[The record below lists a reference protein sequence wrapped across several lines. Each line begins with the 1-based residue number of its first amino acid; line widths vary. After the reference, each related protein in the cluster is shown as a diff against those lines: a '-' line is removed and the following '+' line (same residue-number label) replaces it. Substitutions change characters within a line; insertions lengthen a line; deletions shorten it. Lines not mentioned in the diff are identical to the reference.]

1 MLTGVVI
8 GNTVGSLTI
17 GSHSL
22 CSSQRATGQR
32 ANTFEVQRLLGRAM
46 VRLARIARWA
56 GCLLRVAIPG
66 KDSVNRLYDSRL
78 KVAAL

>member
-1 MLTGVVI
+1 MFIGVVMD
-8 GNTVGSLTI
+8 NMVGSLTF

-32 ANTFEVQRLLGRAM
+32 ANTFEVLRLLGKAM
-46 VRLARIARWA
+46 VKTARIAPFA

-66 KDSVNRLYDSRL
+66 KDSVKRLYDSRL
-78 KVAAL
+78 QVAAL